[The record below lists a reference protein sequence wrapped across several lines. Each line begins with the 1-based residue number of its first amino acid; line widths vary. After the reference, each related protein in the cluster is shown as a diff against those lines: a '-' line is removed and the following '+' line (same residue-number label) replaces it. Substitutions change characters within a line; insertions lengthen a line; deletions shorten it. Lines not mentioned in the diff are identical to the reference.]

1 MMQFAKWLVNT
12 DAGLAVRIAI
22 GVMIFLEMAIVD
34 INRHGRQ
41 ATRWREY
48 LVLVIAVAIALLYGG
63 LNDQITSRI
72 SWEYFYYG
80 KELDLVLGPMTPPDP
95 ARLHWEAAKVG
106 AEATW
111 SVGLILGVALLI
123 ANNPRRGLPRLAN
136 RRLLPLLPA
145 ILATS
150 AGLGVVGGGLG
161 FHGFLNH
168 FSTEFE
174 EMARYD
180 IFRPHNFLCVWGVH
194 LGDYVGGLLGG
205 VVAVVWVVRR
215 RFTLAA
221 GLQRPSYSSAP
232 GPDTS
237 SQ

>member
-1 MMQFAKWLVNT
+1 MSWSIDAVAPLPLRITVGVAIFAVL
-12 DAGLAVRIAI
+12 
-22 GVMIFLEMAIVD
+22 AIVD
-34 INRHGRQ
+34 LRRNGRA

-48 LVLVIAVAIALLYGG
+48 GLLLASVTVACAFGIID
-63 LNDQITSRI
+63 DQITSRI

-150 AGLGVVGGGLG
+150 AGLGVVGGWLG